1 MVINSAIDGV
11 LESMVEVISQG
22 TTVVLEP
29 SDADDSVN
37 LESVRSSRVYNRFKS
52 QLNAIQTDVRTYCDD
67 PEDLD
72 EYNKWKLDFVLS
84 DMEGEIEKLIG
95 SSGSG
100 KDLQADEDLEWD
112 KIGDIGKDDEKDV
125 VQ

>member
-1 MVINSAIDGV
+1 MD
-11 LESMVEVISQG
+11 
-22 TTVVLEP
+22 VVLEP

-37 LESVRSSRVYNRFKS
+37 SESVRSSRVYNRFES

-72 EYNKWKLDFVLS
+72 DYNKWKLGFVLS

-95 SSGSG
+95 SGGSG
-100 KDLQADEDLEWD
+100 KDL
-112 KIGDIGKDDEKDV
+112 
-125 VQ
+125 

>member
-1 MVINSAIDGV
+1 MVINSATDGV
-11 LESMVEVISQG
+11 LKSTVEIISQG
-22 TTVVLEP
+22 TAVVLEP
-29 SDADDSVN
+29 FDADDSVN
-37 LESVRSSRVYNRFKS
+37 SESVRSSRVYNRFES
-52 QLNAIQTDVRTYCDD
+52 QMNAIQTDVRTYCDD

-95 SSGSG
+95 SSGSCQ
-100 KDLQADEDLEWD
+100 DLQADEDLEWD

-125 VQ
+125 Q